1 MSFTINL
8 FGEVVIYLWPEQP
21 AEAYDHQGC
30 CPDDR
35 KTEKQRSEGN
45 HSKTTRGMISFPN
58 HSESINSLTA
68 SMTETGIATNDVVQD
83 ASHCCSARPQEH
95 GNKQPHPLDTRC

>member
-45 HSKTTRGMISFPN
+45 HSKTTR
-58 HSESINSLTA
+58 A

-83 ASHCCSARPQEH
+83 ASHRCSARPQEH
-95 GNKQPHPLDTRC
+95 ESRVMKTYLCVLCGIDT